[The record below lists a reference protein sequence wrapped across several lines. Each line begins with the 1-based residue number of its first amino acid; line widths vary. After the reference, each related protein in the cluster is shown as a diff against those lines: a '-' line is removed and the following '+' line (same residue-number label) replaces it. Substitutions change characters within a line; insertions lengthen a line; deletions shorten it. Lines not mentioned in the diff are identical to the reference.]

1 MHTMSIQGLLLTS
14 IVILTACGR
23 PSDGTNIHGEKAPSE
38 GIADKSLVAWWTF
51 NEGSGTTT
59 ADASG
64 KGNTGTIRNAGWGGG
79 KIGNA
84 LQMNGG
90 NDSIMTVPLSDSLRS
105 TAAEITVMGWA
116 YRTAAHNVAVIAHGY
131 PTLFLGFHG
140 QQFKWQV
147 VNEKDESA
155 GCYADPKYQAVLN
168 QWFHLTGTYD
178 GRTARLY
185 VDGVQICREWLS
197 RAGGIKMPDVPFT
210 VSGYLDTTG
219 NVVDEITGMIDEVR
233 IYNRTLSADE
243 IQNIYSTEK

>member
-1 MHTMSIQGLLLTS
+1 MHAMSIKGLLLTS
-14 IVILTACGR
+14 ILILTACDR
-23 PSDGTNIHGEKAPSE
+23 LSDGTNTDGEEA
-38 GIADKSLVAWWTF
+38 IADTSLVAWWTF
-51 NEGSGTTT
+51 DEGRGSAAG
-59 ADASG
+59 DASG
-64 KGNTGTIRNAGWGGG
+64 KDNTGVIRNAGWGGG
-79 KIGNA
+79 RIGNA

-90 NDSIMTVPLSDSLRS
+90 NNSIMSVPLSDSLRS

-147 VNEKDESA
+147 VNEKDKRA
-155 GCYADPKYQAVLN
+155 QCYADPKYQAVLN

-185 VDGVQICREWLS
+185 VDGVQICRKILW
-197 RAGGIKMPDVPFT
+197 RAGGIIMHDDPIT
-210 VSGYLDTTG
+210 VSGYFDTAG

-233 IYNRTLSADE
+233 IYNRSLSADE
-243 IQNIYSTEK
+243 IRNIYSKEK